1 VAGYTKRNL
10 KDDVEDSAKKFGM
23 SEVLEGHFARDALE
37 CTKLGISLQRL
48 KPGARMPFGHTHG
61 EQEEVYVVV
70 GGSGRVKLDDEIVEV
85 RQWDAV
91 RVSPEVMRAFEAGPD
106 GVDLIAVG
114 APGTRDAEQEM
125 GWWSETD

>member
-1 VAGYTKRNL
+1 VAGFTKRNL
-10 KDDVEDSAKKFGM
+10 IEEVDDSALKFGM
-23 SEVLEGHFARDALE
+23 GDVLHGHFARDELE

-61 EQEEVYVVV
+61 EQEEVYVAV

-106 GVDLIAVG
+106 GLDLVAVG
-114 APGTRDAEQEM
+114 APNTRDAEQAM